1 MGQCYTALQSMIK
14 KARGGGEIC
23 GKCGG
28 VKSALEIDN
37 RLHED

>member
-1 MGQCYTALQSMIK
+1 MGQCYTASQSMIK
-14 KARGGGEIC
+14 KARGGEIC